1 MEVSGKKKKTIIR
14 GSFFYFSY
22 ISIKSPY
29 ATTDVYPCTV
39 DDGLIGP
46 REHLQG
52 QLRDGAMKMCNK
64 WVHIDLFDSVL
75 NFAEPI
81 IYTGRELATISATI
95 AVSV

>member
-1 MEVSGKKKKTIIR
+1 
-14 GSFFYFSY
+14 
-22 ISIKSPY
+22 
-29 ATTDVYPCTV
+29 
-39 DDGLIGP
+39 
-46 REHLQG
+46 
-52 QLRDGAMKMCNK
+52 MKMCNK